1 MSNELLL
8 TPREAA
14 ERLRCSERKLER
26 HRLAGDGPPFV
37 KFGAA
42 VRYPLDELNAW
53 LAAHLRHSTS
63 DISSAIKPMPRRHDP
78 GERELPVTP
87 PSHPRLTRRRHPEA
101 PR

>member
-1 MSNELLL
+1 VNDKEAILPNVLLL

-26 HRLAGDGPPFV
+26 HRLTGDGPPFV

-53 LAAHLRHSTS
+53 LAAHMRRSTS
-63 DISSAIKPMPRRHDP
+63 EPIHSETAGPKLET
-78 GERELPVTP
+78 GG
-87 PSHPRLTRRRHPEA
+87 A
-101 PR
+101 